1 MQGLDQKLTNGEA
14 ARGAAGFVEP
24 IVGSTQNVLVKSN
37 LPAVVELDRNVRVL
51 RVVVPACWNNVS
63 RRLLY

>member
-1 MQGLDQKLTNGEA
+1 MQGLDQRLTNGEA
-14 ARGAAGFVEP
+14 ARGAAGSVEP

-51 RVVVPACWNNVS
+51 RVVVPAC
-63 RRLLY
+63 